1 MANLPPEMPRIL
13 ISRALEK
20 YGKVGEMCEELWSQ
34 AYHYK
39 VSSGVLIVFVDMTKH
54 IPSQILIG
62 GHRAL
67 ISYEGQPMTCYA
79 CNESGHLIQQ
89 CPSRQR
95 TMRQVD
101 VNRITTWA
109 TLIEQEEGSL
119 QAQSSRAHD
128 TGKRIRDLDDKEKQA
143 RERKEEIEMT
153 GLPAKLDNEVT
164 VQKTQESR
172 GDREQSSQPA
182 GMEGTEQKD
191 VDDRKTEQS
200 VEEGRSKGEKG
211 AQGLFLEKR
220 CDSPRDVGRGNIE
233 LREWEAQ

>member
-1 MANLPPEMPRIL
+1 
-13 ISRALEK
+13 
-20 YGKVGEMCEELWSQ
+20 
-34 AYHYK
+34 
-39 VSSGVLIVFVDMTKH
+39 
-54 IPSQILIG
+54 
-62 GHRAL
+62 
-67 ISYEGQPMTCYA
+67 MTCYA

-95 TMRQVD
+95 NMRQVD
-101 VNRITTWA
+101 VNRTTTWA
-109 TLIEQEEGSL
+109 TLIEQEEDSL

-128 TGKRIRDLDDKEKQA
+128 TGKRIRDLFDKEKQA
-143 RERKEEIEMT
+143 RDRKEEIEMT

-191 VDDRKTEQS
+191 VDGRTTEQL

-211 AQGLFLEKR
+211 AQGLGFWKSAATHPGTSGGEI
-220 CDSPRDVGRGNIE
+220 CGRHNNRSNTTSGKPGRVPTFSGIRRGGKSVVAGYASKQKAKDRRTSYE
-233 LREWEAQ
+233 